1 MNINNIKANYLK
13 ANKRNYYLF
22 NGYHITKL
30 NKYYLL
36 TWLYN
41 DMKFNT
47 LKDLKQYIKN
57 N

>member
-1 MNINNIKANYLK
+1 MNLNDIKANYLK

-22 NGYHITKL
+22 NGYHISKL